1 MVLSS
6 FKQWTTVERRMIETV
21 VAAAALL

>member
-6 FKQWTTVERRMIETV
+6 FKRWTTVERRMIETV
-21 VAAAALL
+21 VATAVLL

>member
-21 VAAAALL
+21 VATAVLL